1 MNNLYKLITKLE
13 QELDKEKC
21 IIELKETYQ
30 VLKKDKTI
38 IEKVNLWIEKNKI
51 KKIYNNIDNILLS
64 IDYLFS
70 IGAIDM
76 NEEGGIYNVLNR
88 S

>member
-38 IEKVNLWIEKNKI
+38 IEKVNNQ
-51 KKIYNNIDNILLS
+51 
-64 IDYLFS
+64 
-70 IGAIDM
+70 
-76 NEEGGIYNVLNR
+76 
-88 S
+88 